1 MHFSVASFLLLLS
14 SPEGYQYF
22 PNCNANRLIGD
33 ICCRE
38 ADSSTP
44 KLFQLVDDD
53 EVVSMPG
60 CNDSTVYLECTRV
73 QVNMEAVTD
82 RSINEVVLP
91 DGTLVQRSGH
101 CNDGESVKTNHHCV
115 HFNNDNHT
123 ASVYMSYALENGPVA
138 EYALV

>member
-1 MHFSVASFLLLLS
+1 M
-14 SPEGYQYF
+14 
-22 PNCNANRLIGD
+22 
-33 ICCRE
+33 
-38 ADSSTP
+38 
-44 KLFQLVDDD
+44 DDD

-82 RSINEVVLP
+82 GSINEVVLP

-123 ASVYMSYALENGPVA
+123 ASVYMSYALEDGPVP
-138 EYALV
+138 EYAFI